1 MADSCTPL
9 SWLASQGSARPPVQ
23 AGDIHTS
30 ASSPVSLARMLC
42 CICPRA
48 PTDTIL
54 ENLQF
59 TRCLLTVK
67 NRMHPQSKKL
77 VLSTLFAS
85 HMTNLAA
92 CMAECCSFPSW
103 LGSQG
108 SARHPVQAG
117 DIYTSAWTPVTRA
130 HMFCCICQWAATDT
144 MLGNLQFF
152 RCLLT
157 IKNRRHT
164 QSKKLVLS
172 SHFL

>member
-30 ASSPVSLARMLC
+30 ASSPVSRARMLC

-67 NRMHPQSKKL
+67 NRRHPQSKKL
-77 VLSTLFAS
+77 VLSTLFVS

-92 CMAECCSFPSW
+92 CMAECCSLRFW
-103 LGSQG
+103 LARQG
-108 SARHPVQAG
+108 SGRPPVQG
-117 DIYTSAWTPVTRA
+117 EYSHTSASTVGSHARMLRCTCPRA
-130 HMFCCICQWAATDT
+130 PIHSS
-144 MLGNLQFF
+144 GN
-152 RCLLT
+152 
-157 IKNRRHT
+157 
-164 QSKKLVLS
+164 
-172 SHFL
+172 